1 MLAYRT
7 HCAAMSFFFK
17 SQGSS
22 WSHRFTEF
30 IHAKFSTG
38 ISGDLL
44 AQDPLHFLFNI
55 FSRTRKILVRTDSQI
70 LYLFFDPRSQVQA
83 ICWPGTNCNDYPHQI
98 QIQTQVQIKIKI
110 QMHKYTITNTNRIRH
125 NTNSQT
131 HRQCRR
137 YAGLGPTAVT
147 AAWCPMS
154 TFHCVLFLGRLIKTS
169 FNHRRSL
176 LKATFC
182 FHLLL
187 I

>member
-110 QMHKYTITNTNRIRH
+110 QICCTTRLTYPWVYM
-125 NTNSQT
+125 
-131 HRQCRR
+131 
-137 YAGLGPTAVT
+137 
-147 AAWCPMS
+147 PMCGS
-154 TFHCVLFLGRLIKTS
+154 CEVQGKSLIALQRC
-169 FNHRRSL
+169 NV
-176 LKATFC
+176 
-182 FHLLL
+182 
-187 I
+187 